1 MLQIAVNNTKT
12 PDDEIRLLANYLR
25 NKWEEKGLHQ
35 DLLEHQLEKYSEL
48 RKSAKT
54 IEGRSFARQQVHL
67 LKKSN
72 SNE

>member
-1 MLQIAVNNTKT
+1 MKIVVSNIN

-25 NKWEEKGLHQ
+25 SKWEEKSLHQ
-35 DLLEHQLEKYSEL
+35 DLLEHQIEKYSEL